1 MAAGRLTARIVLCAI
16 KIFDLPYNFANFA
29 PRFPYKPSE
38 KPPSMADSCDVH
50 EPLKHERPAFISGMS
65 RLRAIAGLAVLAWG
79 LLLGR
84 NLFPARVPAG
94 FKETVI
100 SGPWIN
106 AVGSA
111 FESNGRMSYGV

>member
-1 MAAGRLTARIVLCAI
+1 VGHCGRRKVELFDCGRLKALLSISSHIHAGEM
-16 KIFDLPYNFANFA
+16 
-29 PRFPYKPSE
+29 PS
-38 KPPSMADSCDVH
+38 SSCDVH
-50 EPLKHERPAFISGMS
+50 EPLKHKRQALISGMS

-84 NLFPARVPAG
+84 NLFPARVPAW
-94 FKETVI
+94 FNETVT